1 MNKKTSIFYISTV
14 VVAIACLILD
24 LVFPDMKFSF
34 LGICFGITM
43 LVYGFCLIVRGLRFK
58 IDSSLFLGIIIF
70 AFGVISMLTYFTKF
84 TYVDMWYYLVLSA
97 SFSSLAT
104 GLYFKSTG
112 LKKLSI
118 LLLGIFVILLI
129 YQGFDLV
136 KWWVMLILLVVWT
149 LGFIVVNNLIQA
161 RRNK

>member
-43 LVYGFCLIVRGLRFK
+43 LVYGLCLIIRGLRFK
-58 IDSSLFLGIIIF
+58 IDSSLFLGIIIL
-70 AFGVISMLTYFTKF
+70 AFGVISMLTYFTEYG
-84 TYVDMWYYLVLSA
+84 YVDMWYYLVLSA
-97 SFSSLAT
+97 SISSFLT
-104 GLYFKSTG
+104 GMYFKSNG

-118 LLLGIFVILLI
+118 LFLGLFVILLL
-129 YQGFDLV
+129 YQGFDLI
-136 KWWVMLILLVVWT
+136 KWWVMLILLVVWV
-149 LGFIVVNNLIQA
+149 LGFILINNIIQS
-161 RRNK
+161 RRGK